1 MEPLQ
6 KKLKLFS
13 LISTPIGNLKDI
25 TLRALEVLKDS
36 NAIVIENYKTGKKK
50 LEQLGISLVNKD
62 LWEINRKNE
71 TRESTNLALTLIKNY
86 KTASMISDGG
96 APLFADPGK
105 QLIKKLKQHHIPIT
119 FLPGASSLIAALVL
133 CGFELES
140 FFYAGFL
147 PREKSQRIISL
158 KKLKNHRCPIVFYE
172 TPYRLSAILYDL
184 NNIFEPSTKI
194 ALCFNLTE
202 GKETIIQK
210 PLKEIYQLFFKKK
223 IKEPF
228 VLITNSLI
236 KK

>member
-1 MEPLQ
+1 MRLL
-6 KKLKLFS
+6 LK
-13 LISTPIGNLKDI
+13 IIKQ
-25 TLRALEVLKDS
+25 V
-36 NAIVIENYKTGKKK
+36 KKK
-50 LEQLGISLVNKD
+50 LDQLGISLVNKD
-62 LWEINRKNE
+62 IWEMNRKNE
-71 TRESTNLALTLIKNY
+71 ARESTNLALTLIENY

-96 APLFADPGK
+96 SPLFADPGK
-105 QLIKKLKQHHIPIT
+105 QLVAKLKQHHIPIT
-119 FLPGASSLIAALVL
+119 FLPGASSLMAALVL

-147 PREKSQRIISL
+147 PREKHQRITAL

-172 TPYRLSAILYDL
+172 TPYRLSAILNDL
-184 NNIFEPSTKI
+184 NNIFEPSTKT

-202 GKETIIQK
+202 KKETIIQK
-210 PLKEIYQLFFKKK
+210 PLKKIHQLFSKKK